1 MINKGLNC
9 MKFTTLK
16 SETVYE
22 GKAFDVKREQILLPG
37 DKTTWFDLVIHPGAV
52 TLIPIDSQER
62 ILFVRQYRHAVGKE
76 LLELPAGTLESGE
89 DPGDCASR
97 EVREETG
104 MSAGK
109 LVKVGEFYL
118 VPGYSTEYMFI
129 YLASDLQPDPLPGD
143 DDEFITVEAYPL
155 DEVPGLIKEGKI
167 QDAKSIAALALA
179 QAYLDNY
186 K

>member
-1 MINKGLNC
+1 

-22 GKAFDVKREQILLPG
+22 GKAFDVKREQILLP
-37 DKTTWFDLVIHPGAV
+37 DDTTTWFDLVVHPGAV

-76 LLELPAGTLESGE
+76 LLELPAGTLEIGE

-109 LVKVGEFYL
+109 LTKVGEFYL
-118 VPGYSTEYMFI
+118 VPGYSTEYMYI
-129 YLASDLQPDPLPGD
+129 YLASDLQADPLPGD
-143 DDEFITVEAYPL
+143 DDEFITVETYPL
-155 DEVPGLIKEGKI
+155 DEVPDLIREGKI
-167 QDAKSIAALALA
+167 QDAKSIAALSLA
-179 QAYLDNY
+179 QTYLNNY